1 MKISHCE
8 IFSLKYMLILLIE
21 IKNYGEGLFIMGNR
35 KQNTRMTEHFQR
47 SSATEDMCIQPCN
60 TERRGPLTQAS
71 LLHRTPS
78 RLPSRCTPQR
88 CGVTGWWPRRF
99 QSAHASLPVHAAL
112 PLCEAECLTEQSQTD
127 RFKSDRKA
135 RRGPSGLNPKGLR
148 TADKTIKSNPH

>member
-8 IFSLKYMLILLIE
+8 IFSLKYMLILFIE
-21 IKNYGEGLFIMGNR
+21 IKNYGGEGLFIMGNR

-60 TERRGPLTQAS
+60 MERHGPLTQASLLHRTLSRPQWLGPLTPAS

-88 CGVTGWWPRRF
+88 CGATGWWPRRF

-112 PLCEAECLTEQSQTD
+112 PLCEAECLTEQAKPD
-127 RFKSDRKA
+127 RS
-135 RRGPSGLNPKGLR
+135 L
-148 TADKTIKSNPH
+148 